1 MHAERDSFHIINLG
15 QYKEFDMIDFDKE
28 QSSLPAVRIAVFGV
42 GGAGCNTVNALLGAW
57 YEQVACVAV
66 NTDVK
71 ALETSKAPYKVQIG
85 VKSTKGLGSGANP
98 ELGRRA
104 AEEDLPEI
112 LDLAK
117 NSDIVFLIGGLGG
130 GTGSGALPVIARAL
144 RERDVLSIAVVTKP
158 FSFEGKRRMAV
169 ADEAESALRKEV
181 DTLITIPN
189 EKLLHGADKS
199 LSLMSAFEQINL
211 VISQFVKSIAD
222 IITKP
227 GYINVDFADL
237 KAIMKGRGLA
247 VMGTG
252 RASGENR
259 SLVAAQQAI
268 ASPLLE
274 NVSIQGAKS
283 VLLNVT
289 GSSNLGLLEV
299 SEAASLIMKEV
310 HENAHIII
318 GSVIDDVM
326 EDEVSVTVIAT
337 GFMECDAKRVSEIVS
352 EKSDEVVICAEKV
365 DEKTEIPVFS
375 MKHPLKDLLMHEQAT
390 RNEQVQQENT
400 QQLVSQQEIQQKE
413 LEIPTLLRKMVQEK
427 RLQQKN

>member
-1 MHAERDSFHIINLG
+1 
-15 QYKEFDMIDFDKE
+15 MIDFDKE
-28 QSSLPAVRIAVFGV
+28 QSSLSLPAVRITVLGI
-42 GGAGCNTVNALLGAW
+42 GGAGCNTINALLPAW
-57 YEQVACVAV
+57 YEQVACVAI
-66 NTDVK
+66 NTDLK

-98 ELGRRA
+98 ELGKRA

-112 LDLAK
+112 LELVK

-130 GTGSGALPVIARAL
+130 GTGSGALPVIAHAL
-144 RERDVLSIAVVTKP
+144 KERDVLSIAVVTKP
-158 FSFEGKRRMAV
+158 FLFEGKRRMVV
-169 ADEAESALRKEV
+169 ADEAEVALRKQV

-189 EKLLHGADKS
+189 EKLLRAADKN
-199 LSLMSAFEQINL
+199 LSLINAFEMINS

-227 GYINVDFADL
+227 GYVNVDFADL

-247 VMGTG
+247 IMGTG

-259 SLVAAQQAI
+259 SLIAAQQAI

-274 NVSIQGAKS
+274 NVSIKGAKS
-283 VLLNVT
+283 ILLNVT

-318 GSVIDDVM
+318 GSVIDDAM
-326 EDEVSVTVIAT
+326 ADEVSVTVIAT
-337 GFMECDAKRVSEIVS
+337 GFVEHDTNSNQYVA
-352 EKSDEVVICAEKV
+352 EVAQEAVVCAERL
-365 DEKTEIPVFS
+365 DEKEDIPVFS
-375 MKHPLKDLLMHEQAT
+375 MKHPLKDILMQEQST
-390 RNEQVQQENT
+390 YSENKVQQ
-400 QQLVSQQEIQQKE
+400 QQTTHYHNSYSQNSQEAQQKE
-413 LEIPTLLRKMVQEK
+413 LEIPTLLRKMIQEK
-427 RLQQKN
+427 QLQQKN